1 MASPLKNRAL
11 LLDISYT
18 KTAKA
23 PHKYDHFHSKTFIE
37 TFIPT
42 FQSNY
47 FTNVLRRGEKPYEL
61 PPPNGRFQMLP
72 VRPLFGFRRN
82 HSEEPRLKRIWRPKA
97 PALKKLPE
105 LHQHIYPMISA
116 ELNFDNVPEADNA
129 STVDRRVLCVEDGS
143 AMDSDDFRFYE
154 VDITDFKL
162 RFIGKKV
169 PKKFDENRDVLLKQG
184 LKELF
189 EIVSIGVK
197 AQTPFTHMFTL
208 DGLEIT
214 SLLRVPEGTRVLLF
228 SASAT
233 FVGLQLSK

>member
-18 KTAKA
+18 KTSKA
-23 PHKYDHFHSKTFIE
+23 PHKYDHFHNKTFIE

-61 PPPNGRFQMLP
+61 PPPNGRFQVLP
-72 VRPLFGFRRN
+72 VRPLFGVGRN
-82 HSEEPRLKRIWRPKA
+82 HSEEPQPKRVWRPKA
-97 PALKKLPE
+97 PVLKRLPE
-105 LHQHIYPMISA
+105 MHQPLYPMLSN
-116 ELNFDNVPEADNA
+116 ELDFDDIPEAENS
-129 STVDRRVLCVEDGS
+129 STVNRKVLCVEDGS
-143 AMDSDDFRFYE
+143 AMDSEDFRFYE
-154 VDITDFKL
+154 VDLTDFKW

-169 PKKFDENRDVLLKQG
+169 PKKIDENQDLLLKQG
-184 LKELF
+184 LKELL

-197 AQTPFTHMFTL
+197 AQAPFTHMFTL
-208 DGLEIT
+208 EGLEIV

-233 FVGLQLSK
+233 FIGLQLSK